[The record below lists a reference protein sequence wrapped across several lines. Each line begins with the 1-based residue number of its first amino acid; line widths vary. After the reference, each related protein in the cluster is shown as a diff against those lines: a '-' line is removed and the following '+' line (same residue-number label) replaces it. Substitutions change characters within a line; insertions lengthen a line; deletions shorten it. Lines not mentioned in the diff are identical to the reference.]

1 MTVQSLWEIPS
12 KPETFRTPT
21 TILREQAE
29 ILSEL
34 TGNML
39 IGEIRHEEPV
49 LDENLFNVSL
59 YIAAPVL
66 KQYRLKV
73 LEIVH
78 GANPYPV
85 KVADSLNLDKFNEE
99 AGNEDEYLSILKRIL
114 SSEKVQRAISI
125 LMSESSA

>member
-1 MTVQSLWEIPS
+1 M
-12 KPETFRTPT
+12 
-21 TILREQAE
+21 
-29 ILSEL
+29 SEL